1 MKQNTTSQQKLD
13 ERQSLILSTINT
25 LVSIIGCCA
34 CLACSGGSVF
44 KANIHSLGPKTMLF
58 DMIHRSPQQCSLL
71 QTKSA
76 VMHVIEI
83 LLATV

>member
-34 CLACSGGSVF
+34 CLACSGGSVC

-58 DMIHRSPQQCSLL
+58 DMTVGRLNNVPYYKLSQP
-71 QTKSA
+71 